1 MSRRQF
7 VVLGLGVFGS
17 SVVKTLCE
25 YGCEVLA
32 IDNDME
38 NVQNVAEYATQSVQA
53 DMENLE
59 QLKHLDIG
67 SYDVAIIGTGSNL
80 ESAVMAIMN
89 LKELGVPYIVAKA
102 KNKSHMQIFKKLGV
116 DLVVRPEKEMG
127 ERIAKMML
135 SKNII
140 DLIEIDEDYSIVE
153 ISAPQSWVGKTLVE
167 LNVRG
172 RYGMNVIAVRY
183 AKNEMLTFS
192 PDPKYVFENDDQVMV
207 ITQTSELKQ
216 FNALEKLK

>member
-1 MSRRQF
+1 MRRRQC
-7 VVLGLGVFGS
+7 VVLGLGVCGS

-38 NVQNVAEYATQSVQA
+38 NVQSVAEYATQSVQA
-53 DMENLE
+53 DMENLD

-67 SYDVAIIGTGSNL
+67 SYDVAIIGVGSNL

-89 LKELGVPYIVAKA
+89 LKELGVPYIVVKA
-102 KNKSHMQIFKKLGV
+102 KNKSHEQIYKKLGV

-135 SKNII
+135 SQSII
-140 DLIEIDEDYSIVE
+140 DLIEIDDDYSIVE
-153 ISAPQSWVGKTLVE
+153 ISAPLSWVGKSLME

-172 RYGMNVIAVRY
+172 RYGMNVIAIRY
-183 AKNEMLTFS
+183 AKDQKLSFS
-192 PDPKYVFENDDQVMV
+192 PDPKYIFEQDDQVMV